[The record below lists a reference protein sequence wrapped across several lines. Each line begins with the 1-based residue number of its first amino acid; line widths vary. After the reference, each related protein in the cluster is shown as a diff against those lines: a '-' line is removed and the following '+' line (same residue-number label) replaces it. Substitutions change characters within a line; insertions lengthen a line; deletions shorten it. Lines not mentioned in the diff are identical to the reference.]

1 MKVAVI
7 GTGYVGL
14 VAGTCFAETGHDVV
28 CVDKQKDVV
37 DRLAK
42 GAIHIYEPGLEELVN
57 RNLEEERM
65 RFTTSVADA
74 VDQSL
79 LVFICV
85 GTPLGPDGKADLS
98 QVFEAAEEI
107 ADAMTGYRII
117 VGKST
122 CPVGTLDEI
131 RKIVAARTTHPFD
144 VVSNPEFLK
153 EGNAV
158 DDFMRPD
165 RVVIGCDD
173 VRVSEIMREL
183 YAPFVRTGKPILFM
197 DIRSAEMTKYACNS
211 LLAARVSLMNELAT
225 VSEAYGAD
233 ISLVREGVATD
244 SRIGSAF
251 LFPGLGFG
259 GSCFPKDVQ
268 ALTYLAN
275 AKGVPAQMLE
285 ATMTVNH
292 QQRAR
297 FLQRILDHYGAG
309 IATKKIAIWGVSFKP
324 KTDDIREAPALHII
338 EGLLNAGAQIAV
350 YDPVAGPN
358 IKRHF
363 GDRIEVAP
371 KYYHVLE
378 GADGLVICTEW
389 NEFRRP
395 DYARM
400 GEMMREKVIFDGR
413 NIYTP
418 KVMAEAGFTY
428 YSIGRANV

>member
-14 VAGTCFAETGHDVV
+14 VAGTCFAETGHDVI
-28 CVDKQKDVV
+28 CVDKQEDVV
-37 DRLAK
+37 ERLK
-42 GAIHIYEPGLEELVN
+42 NGSIHIYEPGLEELVA
-57 RNLEEERM
+57 RNLEEERL
-65 RFTTSVADA
+65 RFTTSVSEA
-74 VDQSL
+74 VEQSL

-85 GTPLGPDGKADLS
+85 GTPLGDDGKADLS
-98 QVFEAAEEI
+98 QVLAAAGEI
-107 ADAMTGYRII
+107 ADTMTGYRII

-122 CPVGTLDEI
+122 CPVGTLDEV
-131 RKIVAARTTHPFD
+131 RAIVSSKTKQPFD

-197 DIRSAEMTKYACNS
+197 DIRSAEMTKYACNT

-225 VSEAYGAD
+225 ISEAYGAD

-244 SRIGSAF
+244 SRIGAAF

-275 AKGVPAQMLE
+275 SKSVPAPMLE
-285 ATMTVNH
+285 ATMSVNY

-297 FLQRILDHYGAG
+297 FLQRILDHYGDDIAG
-309 IATKKIAIWGVSFKP
+309 KRLAIWGASFKP

-338 EGLLNAGAQIAV
+338 EGLLDAGAKVAV

-358 IKRHF
+358 VKRVF
-363 GDRIEVAP
+363 GDRIDVAP
-371 KYYHVLE
+371 KYYQVLE

-395 DYARM
+395 DYKRM
-400 GEMMREKVIFDGR
+400 AELMRNKVIFDGR

-418 KVMAEAGFTY
+418 KVMSEAGFTY

>member
-14 VAGTCFAETGHDVV
+14 VAGTCFAETGHDVI
-28 CVDKQKDVV
+28 CVDKQTDVIEQ
-37 DRLAK
+37 LQK
-42 GAIHIYEPGLEELVN
+42 GSIHIYEPGLEELVA
-57 RNLEEERM
+57 RNLEEERL
-65 RFTTSVADA
+65 RFTTSVAEA
-74 VDQSL
+74 VDNAL

-85 GTPLGPDGKADLS
+85 GTPLSGDGKADLS
-98 QVFEAAEEI
+98 QVFAAAEEI

-122 CPVGTLDEI
+122 CPVGTLDEV
-131 RKIVAARTTHPFD
+131 RAIVRERTTQPFD
-144 VVSNPEFLK
+144 VVCNPEFMK

-165 RVVIGCDD
+165 RVVIGCED

-197 DIRSAEMTKYACNS
+197 DVRSAEMTKYACNS

-225 VSEAYGAD
+225 ISEAYGAD

-244 SRIGSAF
+244 SRIGPAF
-251 LFPGLGFG
+251 LFPGIGFG
-259 GSCFPKDVQ
+259 GSCFPKDVH

-285 ATMTVNH
+285 ATMAVNL

-297 FLQRILDHYGAG
+297 FLQRILDHYGDVAE
-309 IATKKIAIWGVSFKP
+309 KKFAIWGASFKP

-338 EGLLNAGAQIAV
+338 EGLLDAGASVAV

-358 IKRHF
+358 VKRVF
-363 GDRIEVAP
+363 GDRIEVAQ
-371 KYYHVLE
+371 KYYQVLE

-395 DYARM
+395 DYNRM
-400 GEMMREKVIFDGR
+400 GELMREKVIFDGR

>member
-14 VAGTCFAETGHDVV
+14 VAGTCFAETGHNVV
-28 CVDKQKDVV
+28 CVDKQQDVIAQLQQG
-37 DRLAK
+37 R
-42 GAIHIYEPGLEELVN
+42 IHIYEPGLEELVA
-57 RNLEEERM
+57 RNIEEERL

-74 VDQSL
+74 VAESL

-85 GTPLGPDGKADLS
+85 GTPLGPDGKADLT
-98 QVFEAAEEI
+98 QVFEAAGEI
-107 ADAMTGYRII
+107 AQAMTGYRII
-117 VGKST
+117 VTKST

-131 RKIVAARTTHPFD
+131 RAAVAERTSQPFD
-144 VVSNPEFLK
+144 VVSNPEFMK
-153 EGNAV
+153 EGAAV

-165 RVVIGCDD
+165 RVVVGCED

-197 DIRSAEMTKYACNS
+197 DIRSAELTKYACNS

-225 VSEAYGAD
+225 ISEAFGAD
-233 ISLVREGVATD
+233 IASVREGVATD
-244 SRIGSAF
+244 SRIGAAF

-268 ALTYLAN
+268 ALTYLAS
-275 AKGVPAQMLE
+275 ARGVPARILE
-285 ATMTVNH
+285 ATLQVNRE
-292 QQRAR
+292 QRAR
-297 FLQRILDHYGAG
+297 FLQRILDFYHGDLKGKKMAVWGA
-309 IATKKIAIWGVSFKP
+309 SFKP
-324 KTDDIREAPALHII
+324 KTDDIREAPALHVI
-338 EGLLNAGAQIAV
+338 EGLLDAGATVHV

-358 IKRHF
+358 VQRLF
-363 GDRIEVAP
+363 GDRVDVAA
-371 KYYHVLE
+371 KYYQVLE
-378 GADGLVICTEW
+378 DAHGLVICTEW

-400 GEMMREKVIFDGR
+400 GQLMREKVIFDGR

-418 KVMAEAGFTY
+418 KTMAEAGFRY
-428 YSIGRANV
+428 FSIGRNDA